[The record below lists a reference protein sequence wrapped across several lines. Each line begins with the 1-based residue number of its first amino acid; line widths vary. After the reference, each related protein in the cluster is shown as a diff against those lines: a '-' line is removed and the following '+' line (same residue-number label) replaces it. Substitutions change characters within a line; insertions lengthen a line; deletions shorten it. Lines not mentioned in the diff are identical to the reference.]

1 MDLVTDEEMVVP
13 VGLGNQP
20 VEIDRIGEIGEPG
33 ALRLLQGGQTDPLES
48 VPPESPLGPLAQKGV
63 EGVDAELD
71 ALLVEKFTARSV
83 VQQSDSQA
91 NIHPLLRLF
100 KGRILHSDQDLPPA
114 DRTDSAECTPSGT
127 VEEHHLITLA
137 KPQRTRMAALLL
149 SEEDL
154 AADRRKRFF
163 GKQGRNV
170 RPDLSVF
177 TVFRHE
183 PNKVGGCRVIT
194 TTTNPSRNPTRDRR
208 YTVANSPFSCMF
220 TETLIRSRKKIT
232 ERTDDELMRR
242 VRRGDDAAFR
252 ELYNRYKG
260 QLFIYCYRMLNDREG
275 AQDAL
280 QEIFVR
286 VHENAAKYT
295 PGTNFAGW
303 VHTIARNFC
312 LNVQRGR
319 KDQVDFDET
328 AAYGQDDRS
337 ERHDVFLREKLAEE
351 VAALPAIYR
360 EAVILREYEG
370 YSYKQIMEI
379 TGQTMATV
387 KFRIFKG
394 REILRSRLG
403 PWLDDMANDRDE

>member
-1 MDLVTDEEMVVP
+1 
-13 VGLGNQP
+13 
-20 VEIDRIGEIGEPG
+20 
-33 ALRLLQGGQTDPLES
+33 
-48 VPPESPLGPLAQKGV
+48 
-63 EGVDAELD
+63 
-71 ALLVEKFTARSV
+71 
-83 VQQSDSQA
+83 
-91 NIHPLLRLF
+91 
-100 KGRILHSDQDLPPA
+100 
-114 DRTDSAECTPSGT
+114 
-127 VEEHHLITLA
+127 
-137 KPQRTRMAALLL
+137 
-149 SEEDL
+149 
-154 AADRRKRFF
+154 
-163 GKQGRNV
+163 
-170 RPDLSVF
+170 
-177 TVFRHE
+177 
-183 PNKVGGCRVIT
+183 
-194 TTTNPSRNPTRDRR
+194 
-208 YTVANSPFSCMF
+208 MF
-220 TETLIRSRKKIT
+220 TETLIRSRKKIA

-242 VRRGDDAAFR
+242 VHRGEDAAFR

-303 VHTIARNFC
+303 VHTIARNLC
-312 LNVQRGR
+312 LNVQRSR
-319 KDQVDFDET
+319 KDQIDFDET

-337 ERHDVFLREKLAEE
+337 ERQDVFLREKLADE